1 MSSPTVP
8 VIKLKDATE
17 VGDFVARKIAA
28 AVSQAGSKTVVLG
41 FPSGRTPRPTIKAFA
56 EIARRENLNLS
67 KVHILLM
74 DDYVWKTQ
82 TGSFENVA
90 DTEHFSCRK
99 FAKDE
104 MLEVI
109 NLGLEQAAQIKRENL
124 HAPDAANPSAYE
136 SLIDELGGIDIFILA
151 SGTSDGHVAFNGP
164 GASRD
169 SLTSVMRL
177 AEKTRNDNLLTFP
190 DFKSIDEVPKFGVSV
205 GISTIADKSKVAIM
219 ILTSAEKKEAFQT
232 ISSATKYDSNWP
244 ATVVVECREGLIVVD
259 ELAG

>member
-1 MSSPTVP
+1 MSRPPVP
-8 VIKLKDATE
+8 VTKLKDAST
-17 VGDFVARKIAA
+17 VGEFVARKIAA
-28 AVSQAGSKTVVLG
+28 AINQAGPRPLVLG
-41 FPSGRTPRPTIKAFA
+41 FPSGRTPRPTIKALA
-56 EIARRENLNLS
+56 QIAREEKLDLS
-67 KVHILLM
+67 NVHILLM
-74 DDYVWKTQ
+74 DDYVWEN
-82 TGSFENVA
+82 SSNRFENVGVH
-90 DTEHFSCRK
+90 EHFSCRK

-104 MLEVI
+104 MLSVI
-109 NLGLEQAAQIKRENL
+109 NDGLEEQKQIRLENL
-124 HAPDAANPSAYE
+124 HAPSAADPGAYE
-136 SLIDELGGIDIFILA
+136 LLIDELGGIDIFILA

-205 GISTIADKSKVAIM
+205 GISTIADKSKMAIM

-232 ISSATKYDSNWP
+232 ISSATKYDPNWP
-244 ATVVVECREGLIVVD
+244 ATVVVECQEGLIVVD